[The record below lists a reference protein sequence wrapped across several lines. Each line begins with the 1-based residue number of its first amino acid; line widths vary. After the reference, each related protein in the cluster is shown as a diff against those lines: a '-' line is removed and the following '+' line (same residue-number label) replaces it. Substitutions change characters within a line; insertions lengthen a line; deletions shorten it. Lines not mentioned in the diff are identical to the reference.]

1 MFSQHIGVPHFLSSD
16 LAISRMNLQ
25 KNPKKEGQDIYPG
38 NDDNEDAPI
47 GYFIA
52 KDDLIVMS
60 VIYQYEILF

>member
-38 NDDNEDAPI
+38 NDEDAPT
-47 GYFIA
+47 GYFVI
-52 KDDLIVMS
+52 KDDFADMS
-60 VIYQYEILF
+60 VIYQ